1 MITKENILS
10 HEIVGLY
17 ATIEECSNSY
27 LNNLSGRIILETKNM
42 ISIETNWGTK
52 QISKST
58 AKKIRLDLGS
68 GCSCCIAGSSLIG
81 RPEDRLSK
89 LR

>member
-17 ATIEECSNSY
+17 ATIEQCSDRY
-27 LNNLSGRIILETKNM
+27 LNNLSGRIALETRNT
-42 ISIETNWGTK
+42 IGIETAHGMK
-52 QISKST
+52 YISKST
-58 AKKIRLDLGS
+58 AKKIKIDLGS
-68 GCSCCIAGSSLIG
+68 GVSGYIAGSSLIG
-81 RPEDRLSK
+81 RPEDRLSR

>member
-17 ATIEECSNSY
+17 ATIEQCSDRY
-27 LNNLSGRIILETKNM
+27 LTNLSGRIILETKNM
-42 ISIETNWGTK
+42 ISIETNRGIK
-52 QISKST
+52 RISKST
-58 AKKIRLDLGS
+58 AKKIRVDLEP
-68 GCSCCIAGSSLIG
+68 GCSCCVAGLSLIG

>member
-1 MITKENILS
+1 MITKENIFS

-17 ATIEECSNSY
+17 ATIEQCSDRY
-27 LNNLSGRIILETKNM
+27 LTNLSGRIILETKNM
-42 ISIETNWGTK
+42 IIIETNRGIK

-58 AKKIRLDLGS
+58 AKKIRLDSGS
-68 GCSCCIAGSSLIG
+68 GYSCSVAGLSLIG
-81 RPEDRLSK
+81 RPEDRLLK

>member
-27 LNNLSGRIILETKNM
+27 LSNLSGRIILETKNM
-42 ISIETNWGTK
+42 ISIETKLGMK

-58 AKKIRLDLGS
+58 AKKIRLNLGLD
-68 GCSCCIAGSSLIG
+68 CNCCIAGSSLIG